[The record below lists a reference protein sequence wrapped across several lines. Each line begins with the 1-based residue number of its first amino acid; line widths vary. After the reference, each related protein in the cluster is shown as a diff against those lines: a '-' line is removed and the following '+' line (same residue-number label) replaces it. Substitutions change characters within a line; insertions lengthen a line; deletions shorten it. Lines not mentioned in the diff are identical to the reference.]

1 MFINVSNNENEQ
13 VLIQQGFYN
22 IARFPRVLLAI
33 DCTHVRIQSPGRNQ
47 AEQFRNRKGYFSIN
61 VQMACDSKLKF
72 RDVVA
77 RWPGS
82 AHDSTIFSNSSL
94 EAKFNAGMM
103 GDSLMLDDSGY
114 VVSSYLITPLL
125 EPITAAENIFNESQ
139 IRTRNVIER
148 SFGIWKRR
156 FPVNSLGMRLNL
168 ETVQDVILATAILHN
183 IAIEQNEELPEID
196 IDIQETFVPEMI
208 VQENDQNDSVRRLL
222 IQNYFARLGVFGYC
236 FSVN

>member
-1 MFINVSNNENEQ
+1 MFINIPNNENER

-33 DCTHVRIQSPGRNQ
+33 DCTNVRIQSSGGNQ
-47 AEQFRNRKGYFSIN
+47 AEQFRKRYFSIN

-77 RWPGS
+77 RWPDS

-94 EAKFNAGMM
+94 KAKFNAGMV
-103 GDSLMLDDSGY
+103 GDSFMLGDSRY
-114 VVSSYLITPLL
+114 AVSSYLITPLL